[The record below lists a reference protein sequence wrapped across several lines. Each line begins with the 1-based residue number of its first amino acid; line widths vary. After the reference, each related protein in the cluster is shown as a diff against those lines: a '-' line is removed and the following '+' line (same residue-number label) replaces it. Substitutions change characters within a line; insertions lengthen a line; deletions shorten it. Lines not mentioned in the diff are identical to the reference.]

1 MGILKPKTSTVY
13 YQEYSWKRSPEVWG
27 WTVKVFLSGIV
38 AGIILAMYAGC
49 SDMAKDAKSNVPCK
63 PTQTTSQNNSNPG
76 NG

>member
-1 MGILKPKTSTVY
+1 MGILKPKSSTIY

-27 WTVKVFLSGIV
+27 FAVKTFGV
-38 AGIILAMYAGC
+38 GIIAGAILSMYAGC
-49 SDMAKDAKSNVPCK
+49 SDVAKDAKSNVPCK

>member
-1 MGILKPKTSTVY
+1 MGILKPKTSTIY

-27 WTVKVFLSGIV
+27 WTIKVWFIGLI
-38 AGIILAMYAGC
+38 AGAVLAMYAGC